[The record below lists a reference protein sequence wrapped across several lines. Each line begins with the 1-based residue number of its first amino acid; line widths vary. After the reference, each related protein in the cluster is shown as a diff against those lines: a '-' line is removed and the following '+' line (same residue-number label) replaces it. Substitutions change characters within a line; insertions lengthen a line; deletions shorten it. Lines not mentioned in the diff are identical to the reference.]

1 MEEKLMRKISIGNG
15 SRFVV
20 GITLI
25 AIIATGVS
33 FIWPDQIRASWEDN
47 DCEGVYENWL
57 ELLAAVGEAYQA
69 YEEAKTKANEIET
82 QVIQLEEEKNNAWDE
97 SNTAYTDWQ
106 VCADTLWGVAQQRI
120 CGPKWAKA
128 MELKKK
134 YKDKNAEYLEAKK
147 NT

>member
-1 MEEKLMRKISIGNG
+1 MARIFNIRSDAKDWCSSPHR
-15 SRFVV
+15 
-20 GITLI
+20 I
-25 AIIATGVS
+25 AQ
-33 FIWPDQIRASWEDN
+33 FR
-47 DCEGVYENWL
+47 
-57 ELLAAVGEAYQA
+57 YQA